1 MELIVRKYGGT
12 SVESIDKIKKI
23 ARKTKN
29 DIQSNKKILLVVSA
43 MGKSTDDLLNKAKQI
58 SSSPDRRELDLL
70 MSSGEIISSTL
81 MSIALQDIGV
91 KAKSL
96 TGFQAGID
104 TNSSFGKAE
113 IQSINND
120 RIMNEIKN
128 NNTLVIAGFQGFN
141 ENLDITTLGRG
152 GSDTTAVALA
162 ASIKASI
169 CEIYTDVKGIYTAD
183 PKIVKTARKLNFLAY
198 EDMLELAN
206 YGAKMH
212 PRSIELGMHYNIPLM
227 IKSSLDEEEGTLVC
241 NYKDIKKLIKKG
253 LILNKITENRNKVS
267 GVTSEGN
274 ISKITLKN
282 IPDKPGIAAKVFE
295 PLSAKGINVDVIVQ
309 NASNENKTDL
319 TFTIDNSDLQKT
331 INIMNEKSSEIKF
344 ESLIS
349 GKDYGK
355 ISIIGSGIQNAP
367 GYAAKFFETLFSINV
382 NIEMI
387 TTSDIRITC
396 LVKNSDLDKAIVK
409 VHEVFGL
416 DKQI

>member
-12 SVESIDKIKKI
+12 SVDSIDKIKKI
-23 ARKTKN
+23 AQKTKN
-29 DIQSNKKILLVVSA
+29 DIQNNNKILLVVSA
-43 MGKSTDDLLNKAKQI
+43 MGKSTDELLEQAKQI
-58 SSSPDRRELDLL
+58 SNSPDRRELDLL

-81 MSIALQDIGV
+81 MSIALQEIGV

-104 TNSSFGKAE
+104 TNSRFGQAE
-113 IQSINND
+113 IQSINNS
-120 RIMNEIKN
+120 RITNEIQN

-141 ENLDITTLGRG
+141 ENLEITTLGRG

-183 PKIVKTARKLNFLAY
+183 PRIVKKAKKLNFLAY

-212 PRSIELGMHYNIPLM
+212 PRSIELGLHYNIPIM
-227 IKSSLDEEEGTLVC
+227 IKSSLEEEEGTLVC
-241 NYKDIKKLIKKG
+241 NQKDIKKLIQKG

-295 PLSAKGINVDVIVQ
+295 PLSATGINVDVIVQ

-319 TFTIDNSDLQKT
+319 TFTVDNNDLEKT
-331 INIMNEKSSEIKF
+331 IDVMNKKSTEIKF
-344 ESLIS
+344 ESLVS
-349 GKDYGK
+349 GKNYGK

-367 GYAAKFFETLFSINV
+367 GYAAKFFDTLSSINV

-396 LVKNSDLDKAIVK
+396 LVKNSDLDKAIIK

-416 DKQI
+416 DK

>member
-1 MELIVRKYGGT
+1 MDLIIRKYGGT
-12 SVESIDKIKKI
+12 SVGSIEKIKKI
-23 ARKTKN
+23 AQKTKY
-29 DIQSNKKILLVVSA
+29 DIKNNKKILIVVSA
-43 MGKSTDDLLNKAKQI
+43 MGNSTDELLEKANQI
-58 SSSPDRRELDLL
+58 SKSPNQRELDLL

-81 MSIALQDIGV
+81 LSMALQEIGIQS
-91 KAKSL
+91 KSL

-104 TNSSFGKAE
+104 TNSTYGQAE

-120 RIMNEIKN
+120 RIINEIKKG
-128 NNTLVIAGFQGFN
+128 NTLVIAGFQGFN
-141 ENLDITTLGRG
+141 ENLEITTLGRG
-152 GSDTTAVALA
+152 GSDTTAVAIA
-162 ASIKASI
+162 ASLKASV

-183 PKIVKTARKLNFLAY
+183 PRIVKNAKKLDYLAY

-206 YGAKMH
+206 FGAKMH
-212 PRSIELGMHYNIPLM
+212 PRSIELGMYYKIPLI
-227 IKSSLDEEEGTLVC
+227 IKSSNDQEEGTLVC
-241 NYKDIKKLIKKG
+241 NSNDIKNLINKG
-253 LILNKITENRNKVS
+253 IIMNNITENRNRVS

-295 PLSAKGINVDVIVQ
+295 PLSVSGINVDVIVQ
-309 NASNENKTDL
+309 NISNKNKTDL
-319 TFTIDNSDLQKT
+319 TFTIDDKDFDKT
-331 INIMNEKSSEIKF
+331 IKTLEK
-344 ESLIS
+344 ESLKIKYESIMS

-367 GYAAKFFETLFSINV
+367 GYAAKFFDTLSKINV

-396 LVKNSDLDKAIVK
+396 LIKNEDLDKALLK

-416 DKQI
+416 DK